1 MDMEEAVEG
10 LMELV
15 VSVVVQET
23 SRMRVCSWRRSRNCR
38 KLSCSCRQVKEEE
51 EVDLLREQDME
62 LVEEASATTEEALV
76 TTEEEEDLREG
87 GANLRKIDLGK
98 MMKTRRRSLLLIPRS
113 RRCSS

>member
-1 MDMEEAVEG
+1 MEEAVED

-51 EVDLLREQDME
+51 EDLLREEDME
-62 LVEEASATTEEALV
+62 LVEEASATTEEASV

-98 MMKTRRRSLLLIPRS
+98 MMKTRRRSLLFIPRS